1 MAEQYTPEEIQEIFQ
16 AYNDAVARN
25 VPISKE
31 LAQQM
36 QDAQKGIKNWTNEVN
51 ASWKKLG
58 TSATDLG
65 KSLYKGE
72 KGAGQFGGAL
82 ETATDALSMM
92 ILLIPG
98 VGIAAKAAA
107 LAIKTFGKA
116 VNVAGKQ
123 GEALHKSYKE
133 LSQVGAATAGGL
145 QDVFVNAQ
153 KLGYGIEDLDK
164 MVALVAANSETLAKF
179 SLTAGDGASA
189 FADALNDLVRDPSLR
204 MLGKMPD
211 DINAAGASFV
221 KQITRSG
228 IGQAQIGD
236 QLSSQTKRYIL
247 DLDRLQR
254 LTGTSADALERQQEE
269 AMAEDAYNQV
279 MSELRSRALAGD
291 NVAQEQINKITTV
304 MAKMGPELRKEFILG
319 VGGDVSAMQ
328 RLFMSA
334 PSLLKNTMD
343 ETVSL
348 QKTLSDAGQDVDKTV
363 KTIGPLAKLAAGS
376 VRESFGPLVELR
388 EFGLATRDID
398 ARVKA
403 AEESARVTD
412 AGVKNLTQLD
422 LAQMRSRE
430 ALQSFVQLGVNPATN
445 ALSKLAGAA
454 AGVTGVL
461 PGKTAR
467 GAPPS
472 VPPGGG
478 TAPNVASGD
487 YANKVIQAESGGRNI
502 ANQSGPGGAATSSAF
517 GIAQITKGTFEDLA
531 RKAGPGNPL
540 YNKTFEDMKGD
551 INLQKQALGQLTDK
565 NRIFLA
571 NAGLS
576 TSDAALYLA
585 HFLGPGGAKRALSQ
599 PDNAPIQN
607 AVDFGQY
614 MANPMLQKMSTV
626 GDLKAWADKKMGG
639 GGYRDG
645 GIATGPSSGYQA
657 TLHGTE
663 AIVPL
668 PDGKKIPVDMP
679 GFTSSM
685 ADQSSILTQQLSKLD
700 DLVRVMQRQVEV
712 SSKILQMTS

>member
-1 MAEQYTPEEIQEIFQ
+1 MADQYTPEEIQEIFQ
-16 AYNDAVARN
+16 AYDDAMQKN
-25 VPISKE
+25 IPISKE

-51 ASWKKLG
+51 ASFKKLG

-82 ETATDALSMM
+82 ESATDSLSMM
-92 ILLIPG
+92 INLIPG
-98 VGIAAKAAA
+98 IGIAAKAAA
-107 LAIKTFGKA
+107 FAIKAFGKA
-116 VNVAGKQ
+116 VNIAGQQ

-133 LSQVGAATAGGL
+133 LSQAGAATAGGL

-189 FADALNDLVRDPSLR
+189 FADAMNGLVRDPSLR

-211 DINAAGASFV
+211 NINAAGASFV
-221 KQITRSG
+221 KQITRAG
-228 IGQAQIGD
+228 IGQVQIGD
-236 QLSSQTKRYIL
+236 QLSVQTKRYIL

-254 LTGTSADALERQQEE
+254 LTGTSADNLERQQEE

-291 NVAQEQINKITTV
+291 AVAQEQINKITTV

-363 KTIGPLAKLAAGS
+363 RTIGPLAKLAAGS

-398 ARVKA
+398 ARIRS

-412 AGVKNLTQLD
+412 AGVKNLVDLD
-422 LAQMRSRE
+422 LAQMNSRE
-430 ALQSFVQLGVNPATN
+430 ALQSFVQLGVNPATK
-445 ALSKLAGAA
+445 ALSLLARAS
-454 AGVTGVL
+454 AGVTSVL
-461 PGKTAR
+461 PGATAGGVASGKAPVG
-467 GAPPS
+467 GA
-472 VPPGGG
+472 PGGG
-478 TAPNVASGD
+478 ATAP
-487 YANKVIQAESGGRNI
+487 SGGGMGLTGLPIKAGATAGGAHSENLTALARNI
-502 ANQSGPGGAATSSAF
+502 YEKFGSDIIHFSGFKDNYARDAKSKHPQGLALDFTLKDPSKS
-517 GIAQITKGTFEDLA
+517 AQI
-531 RKAGPGNPL
+531 
-540 YNKTFEDMKGD
+540 
-551 INLQKQALGQLTDK
+551 
-565 NRIFLA
+565 
-571 NAGLS
+571 
-576 TSDAALYLA
+576 AAA
-585 HFLGPGGAKRALSQ
+585 IRA
-599 PDNAPIQN
+599 
-607 AVDFGQY
+607 
-614 MANPMLQKMSTV
+614 
-626 GDLKAWADKKMGG
+626 MGG
-639 GGYRDG
+639 VSYVQDEYVNPSSKATAGHIHAEVSAMMG

-657 TLHGTE
+657 MLHGTE

-679 GFTSSM
+679 GFTSSL

>member
-1 MAEQYTPEEIQEIFQ
+1 
-16 AYNDAVARN
+16 
-25 VPISKE
+25 
-31 LAQQM
+31 
-36 QDAQKGIKNWTNEVN
+36 
-51 ASWKKLG
+51 
-58 TSATDLG
+58 
-65 KSLYKGE
+65 
-72 KGAGQFGGAL
+72 
-82 ETATDALSMM
+82 
-92 ILLIPG
+92 
-98 VGIAAKAAA
+98 
-107 LAIKTFGKA
+107 
-116 VNVAGKQ
+116 
-123 GEALHKSYKE
+123 
-133 LSQVGAATAGGL
+133 L

-179 SLTAGDGASA
+179 SLTAGNGASA
-189 FADALNDLVRDPSLR
+189 FADSMNSLVRDPALR

-221 KQITRSG
+221 KQITRAG
-228 IGQAQIGD
+228 LGQSQIGD

-279 MSELRSRALAGD
+279 MSELRARAIAGD
-291 NVAQEQINKITTV
+291 TVAQEQINKINTV

-363 KTIGPLAKLAAGS
+363 RTIGPLAKLAAGS

-388 EFGLATRDID
+388 EFGLATRDIEG
-398 ARVKA
+398 RIKA

-422 LAQMRSRE
+422 LAQMKSRE

-461 PGKTAR
+461 PGSTA
-467 GAPPS
+467 GSA
-472 VPPGGG
+472 
-478 TAPNVASGD
+478 ASG
-487 YANKVIQAESGGRNI
+487 
-502 ANQSGPGGAATSSAF
+502 
-517 GIAQITKGTFEDLA
+517 
-531 RKAGPGNPL
+531 
-540 YNKTFEDMKGD
+540 
-551 INLQKQALGQLTDK
+551 
-565 NRIFLA
+565 
-571 NAGLS
+571 
-576 TSDAALYLA
+576 
-585 HFLGPGGAKRALSQ
+585 RA
-599 PDNAPIQN
+599 P
-607 AVDFGQY
+607 V
-614 MANPMLQKMSTV
+614 T
-626 GDLKAWADKKMGG
+626 GG
-639 GGYRDG
+639 GGGGATAPSGAGNMGLSGLPIKSGATAGGAHGENLTALARNIYNKFGSDIIHFSGFNDGYARDAKSKHRVGQALDFTLKDPSKSAQIAAAIRSMGGVSYVQDEYVNPSSRATAGHIHAEVSAMMG
-645 GIATGPSSGYQA
+645 GIATGPSSGYRA
-657 TLHGTE
+657 MLHGTE

-679 GFTSSM
+679 GFTSSL
-685 ADQSSILTQQLSKLD
+685 ADQSSIMTQQLSKLD

>member
-1 MAEQYTPEEIQEIFQ
+1 VGCLGSFFSSVNIIMADQYTPEEIQEIFQ
-16 AYNDAVARN
+16 AYNDAVQKN

-82 ETATDALSMM
+82 ETATGALETL

-98 VGIAAKAAA
+98 IGIAAKAAA
-107 LAIKTFGKA
+107 FAIGAFGKA

-179 SLTAGDGASA
+179 SLSAGNGASA
-189 FADALNDLVRDPSLR
+189 FADSMNSLVRDPSLR

-221 KQITRSG
+221 KQITRAG
-228 IGQAQIGD
+228 IGQTQVGD

-279 MSELRSRALAGD
+279 MSELRARAIAGD
-291 NVAQEQINKITTV
+291 TVAQEQINKINTV

-363 KTIGPLAKLAAGS
+363 RTIGPLAKLAAGS

-388 EFGLATRDID
+388 EFGLATRDIEG
-398 ARVKA
+398 RIKA
-403 AEESARVTD
+403 AEESAKVTD

-422 LAQMRSRE
+422 LAQMKSRE
-430 ALQSFVQLGVNPATN
+430 ALQSFVQLGVNPATL
-445 ALSKLAGAA
+445 ALSGLAKAA

-461 PGKTAR
+461 PGKGA
-467 GAPPS
+467 GAPAGGGGA
-472 VPPGGG
+472 PGGG
-478 TAPNVASGD
+478 GGAPGGGAPGTGAGMGLTGLPIKSGATA
-487 YANKVIQAESGGRNI
+487 GGSHSENLTALARNI
-502 ANQSGPGGAATSSAF
+502 YEKFGADIVHFSGFNDGYARDASSKHRVGQALDF
-517 GIAQITKGTFEDLA
+517 TLKDPSKSAQI
-531 RKAGPGNPL
+531 
-540 YNKTFEDMKGD
+540 
-551 INLQKQALGQLTDK
+551 
-565 NRIFLA
+565 
-571 NAGLS
+571 
-576 TSDAALYLA
+576 AAA
-585 HFLGPGGAKRALSQ
+585 IRS
-599 PDNAPIQN
+599 
-607 AVDFGQY
+607 
-614 MANPMLQKMSTV
+614 
-626 GDLKAWADKKMGG
+626 MGG
-639 GGYRDG
+639 VKYVQDEYVNPSSRATAGHIHAEVSAMMG
-645 GIATGPSSGYQA
+645 GIATGPSSGYRA

-668 PDGKKIPVDMP
+668 PDGRKIPVDMP

-685 ADQSSILTQQLSKLD
+685 SDQSSILTQQLSKLD

>member
-1 MAEQYTPEEIQEIFQ
+1 MADQYTPEEIQEIFQ
-16 AYNDAVARN
+16 AYNDAVQKN

-72 KGAGQFGGAL
+72 KGVGQFGGAL
-82 ETATDALSMM
+82 ESATDSLSMM
-92 ILLIPG
+92 INLIPG
-98 VGIAAKAAA
+98 IGIAAKAAA
-107 LAIKTFGKA
+107 FAIKAFGKA
-116 VNVAGKQ
+116 VNIAGQQ
-123 GEALHKSYKE
+123 GEALHKSYKA

-164 MVALVAANSETLAKF
+164 MVALVATNSETLAKF
-179 SLTAGDGASA
+179 SLSAGNGASA
-189 FADALNDLVRDPSLR
+189 FADAMNGLVRDPSLR

-221 KQITRSG
+221 KQITRAG
-228 IGQAQIGD
+228 IGQVQIGD

-254 LTGTSADALERQQEE
+254 LTGTSADVLERQQEE

-279 MSELRSRALAGD
+279 MSELRARAISGD
-291 NVAQEQINKITTV
+291 AVAQEQINKITTV

-363 KTIGPLAKLAAGS
+363 RTIGPLAKLAAGS

-398 ARVKA
+398 SRIKA

-422 LAQMRSRE
+422 LAQMSSRE
-430 ALQSFVQLGVNPATN
+430 ALQSFVQLGVNPATK
-445 ALSKLAGAA
+445 ALSLLARAS

-461 PGKTAR
+461 PGTTAG
-467 GAPPS
+467 GAAGGKAPAGGAT
-472 VPPGGG
+472 PGGG
-478 TAPNVASGD
+478 TVPSAGMGLTGLPIKAG
-487 YANKVIQAESGGRNI
+487 ATAGGAHSENLTALARNI
-502 ANQSGPGGAATSSAF
+502 HEKFSSDIIHFSGFKDNYARDKNSKHPAGLALDFTLKDPSKSAQ
-517 GIAQITKGTFEDLA
+517 IAQAI
-531 RKAGPGNPL
+531 R
-540 YNKTFEDMKGD
+540 
-551 INLQKQALGQLTDK
+551 
-565 NRIFLA
+565 
-571 NAGLS
+571 S
-576 TSDAALYLA
+576 
-585 HFLGPGGAKRALSQ
+585 
-599 PDNAPIQN
+599 
-607 AVDFGQY
+607 
-614 MANPMLQKMSTV
+614 
-626 GDLKAWADKKMGG
+626 MGG
-639 GGYRDG
+639 VSYVKDEYVNPSSRATAGHIHAEVSAMMG

-657 TLHGTE
+657 MLHGTE

-679 GFTSSM
+679 GFTSSL